1 MVIPVWSDQNGQD
14 DLVWHNA
21 TKQEDGSYK
30 VTISASQHKWNSG
43 KYIVHGYLTDAS
55 GKNVG
60 FGATSVDVVAPKKIG
75 SASRG
80 HYAVLNKI
88 VYLDAGHD
96 GYDPGASYFGISEK
110 SLTLAIQSRV
120 KAKLEAEGYQV
131 VTTRTSDTYVDLTDR
146 SRAAN
151 ASESDIFVSIH
162 INAAGSSD
170 EQGIE
175 TYYYQPFAEYPSRI
189 NATYHA
195 NPTRLSMSD
204 TLANAIQSS
213 LINATGAQNQ
223 GVKRR
228 TFAVLRETTASA
240 VLLELGFLS
249 NPQEAARLTTS
260 VYQETLANAIVA
272 GIEAYYEKESNV

>member
-1 MVIPVWSDQNGQD
+1 M
-14 DLVWHNA
+14 
-21 TKQEDGSYK
+21 
-30 VTISASQHKWNSG
+30 
-43 KYIVHGYLTDAS
+43 
-55 GKNVG
+55 
-60 FGATSVDVVAPKKIG
+60 
-75 SASRG
+75 
-80 HYAVLNKI
+80 
-88 VYLDAGHD
+88 
-96 GYDPGASYFGISEK
+96 
-110 SLTLAIQSRV
+110 AIQSRV

-131 VTTRTSDTYVDLTDR
+131 VTTRTSDAFVDLTDR

-162 INAAGSSD
+162 INASGSSAA
-170 EQGIE
+170 QGIE

-189 NATYHA
+189 NAAYHA

-228 TFAVLRETTASA
+228 TFAVLRETTAPA

-260 VYQETLANAIVA
+260 AYQETLANAIVA
-272 GIEAYYEKESNV
+272 GIKRYYSVYN